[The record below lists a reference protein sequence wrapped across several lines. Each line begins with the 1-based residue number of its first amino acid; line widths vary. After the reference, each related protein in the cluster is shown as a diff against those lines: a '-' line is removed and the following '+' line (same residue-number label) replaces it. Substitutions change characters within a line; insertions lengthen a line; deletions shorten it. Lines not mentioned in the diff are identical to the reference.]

1 MINVGDR
8 IQVKSAP
15 WNPRIEG
22 WLGEVI
28 LIRDVPPLPPNR
40 EGMSFSVKMDNKSK
54 YKSYLLYENEVE
66 IINSN
71 KELL

>member
-15 WNPRIEG
+15 WNTRIEG

-28 LIRDVPPLPPNR
+28 LIRDVPSIQNR

-54 YKSYLLYENEVE
+54 YKHYLLYESEVE